1 MLKFYRSNYDE
12 FDPDSNGGD
21 ITDIEIESDVAHS
34 FIPRVRPRMA
44 ELGGE
49 RYFKFYI
56 KTDIDIITVGI
67 DVAKYTDSDTEEI
80 YLSFAESNDEVE
92 SDLDK
97 DNLRLY
103 GGFKVTDIDEDNLQ
117 ITADRDVSEFV
128 KADDNVT
135 FYDSVSKRK
144 TAMIVDDVDTDK
156 ITFKEWSDV
165 SVNIGDYGSSTAYID
180 SLDKDEYIGIWIK
193 QVVPAYTEAM
203 EDPFDSFNLNVW
215 YDKK

>member
-12 FDPDSNGGD
+12 FDPDNNGGD
-21 ITDIEIESDVAHS
+21 ITDEEIESAVAHS

-44 ELGGE
+44 ELGGD

-56 KTDIDIITVGI
+56 KTDIDIVTIGL
-67 DVAKYTDSDTEEI
+67 DVAKFTDSETEEI
-80 YLSFAESNDEVE
+80 YLTLANSNDEVE

-117 ITADRDVSEFV
+117 ITADRDVSDFV

-135 FYDSVSKRK
+135 FYDSTSKRK
-144 TAMIVDDVDTDK
+144 TAMIVDSVDTNK

-165 SVNIGDYGSSTAYID
+165 SVNIGDYGSSTAYIN

-193 QVVPAYTEAM
+193 QVVPAYTKAM
-203 EDPFDSFNLNVW
+203 EDPLDSFVINIW

>member
-1 MLKFYRSNYDE
+1 MITFYRSNYDE
-12 FDPDSNGGD
+12 FEPDNNGGD
-21 ITDIEIESDVAHS
+21 ITDIVIESGVAHS
-34 FIPRVRPRMA
+34 FIPRVRPSTA

-56 KTDIDIITVGI
+56 KTDIDIVSIGI
-67 DVAKYTDSDTEEI
+67 DVAKYTDSETEEI
-80 YLSFAESNDEVE
+80 YLTLANSNDEVE

-103 GGFKVTDIDEDNLQ
+103 GGFRVISVDEDNLQ

-135 FYDSVSKRK
+135 FYDSEYKRK
-144 TAMIVDDVDTDK
+144 TAMIVKSVDTDK
-156 ITFKEWSDV
+156 ITFKKWSDITI
-165 SVNIGDYGSSTAYID
+165 NTGDFASSTLLID

-193 QVVPAYTEAM
+193 QVIPAYTKAM
-203 EDPFDSFNLNVW
+203 EDPLDNFVINVW

>member
-12 FDPDSNGGD
+12 FEPNNNGGD
-21 ITDIEIESDVAHS
+21 ITDIEIESGVAHS

-56 KTDIDIITVGI
+56 KTDIDIIMIGI
-67 DVAKYTDSDTEEI
+67 DIAKFTKSPKEEV
-80 YLSFAESNDEVE
+80 YLAFAGSNDEVE

-103 GGFKVTDIDEDNLQ
+103 GGFSVVSVDKNNLQ
-117 ITADRDVSEFV
+117 ITADRDVSEFI

-135 FYDSVSKRK
+135 FYDSASKRK
-144 TAMIVDDVDTDK
+144 TAMIVNSVDTDK
-156 ITFKEWSDV
+156 ITFKEWSNV
-165 SVNIGDYGSSTAYID
+165 PISVGDYGSSSLYVD
-180 SLDKDEYIGIWIK
+180 SLDKDEYIGIWLK

-203 EDPFDSFNLNVW
+203 EDPLDSFNLNIW